1 MKVLVGGMVGVFF
14 AQAGFAAAGISL
26 PAILGL
32 VPADVW
38 GRGRFWQPVTYLF
51 LHGGLLHLLVN
62 AYMLWSLGDP
72 LERRWGRAAF
82 VRFFFLCGIGAGL
95 VNAAVEPRSVHAVI
109 GASGAV
115 YGVMAAFAMIYPE
128 AIFYVMFVFPMRAK
142 HAVLLFAALQVYVG
156 LTVNP
161 SGVATV
167 AHLAGLGGGFLLMKT
182 DFWRHNVRDLWAAG
196 AGWRR
201 RRAANR
207 AAARFHELGAEVDRL
222 LEKISRRGIDSLT
235 AEERRLMDRYSRE
248 KAGR

>member
-1 MKVLVGGMVGVFF
+1 MRVLVAVMTGVFL
-14 AQAGFAAAGISL
+14 AQAGLAAAGISL
-26 PAILGL
+26 PAFLGL
-32 VPADVW
+32 VPAHVW
-38 GRGRFWQPVTYLF
+38 GRGWLWQPVTYLF
-51 LHGGLLHLLVN
+51 LHGGLLHILVN
-62 AYMLWSLGDP
+62 AYMLWALGEP

-82 VRFFFLCGIGAGL
+82 VRFFFLCGVGAGL
-95 VNAAVEPRSVHAVI
+95 VNAAVEPRSMHAVI

-115 YGVMAAFAMIYPE
+115 YGIMAAFAMIYPD

-142 HAVLLFAALQVYVG
+142 HAVLLFAALQVYTG

-167 AHLAGLGGGFLLMKT
+167 AHLAGLGVGFLLMKA
-182 DFWRHNVRDLWAAG
+182 DFWRHSVRDLWAAG
-196 AGWRR
+196 AAWGRR
-201 RRAANR
+201 RRANR

-248 KAGR
+248 QGRR